1 MVKQIPLTKGKVAL
15 VDDADFEH
23 LNQWKWHYNPVCRTG
38 YARRI
43 ATIDGKRTLIY
54 MHHDILGIPALGM
67 EADHISTDG
76 CDNRRENLR
85 WGTRAQN
92 LMNSRKRGGGSSR
105 FKGVCWNTQKQQWMA
120 TITLGGK
127 LRHLGFFDDE
137 IEASRAYDVAALELF
152 GEFARPN
159 GA

>member
-92 LMNSRKRGGGSSR
+92 LMNSRKRGGGVPGSR
-105 FKGVCWNTQKQQWMA
+105 ECVGIHRNSNGWLQSRLA
-120 TITLGGK
+120 
-127 LRHLGFFDDE
+127 
-137 IEASRAYDVAALELF
+137 ASCVIWAFLTMR
-152 GEFARPN
+152 
-159 GA
+159 